1 MPLCVVGYGHL
12 SLASVVA
19 EHPNVDAELLYA
31 AAEQYFPEAVSLL
44 DISSLRFVRRPLTSA
59 TEPQVALVVLA
70 GGFPSQCDGQTH
82 T

>member
-44 DISSLRFVRRPLTSA
+44 YISSLRFVSRPLHFCYRTLSGSGS
-59 TEPQVALVVLA
+59 V
-70 GGFPSQCDGQTH
+70 GGWISIAM
-82 T
+82 

>member
-31 AAEQYFPEAVSLL
+31 AAEQYFPEAVS
-44 DISSLRFVRRPLTSA
+44 
-59 TEPQVALVVLA
+59 
-70 GGFPSQCDGQTH
+70 
-82 T
+82 

>member
-44 DISSLRFVRRPLTSA
+44 DISSLRFVRRPLHFCYRTLSGSGS
-59 TEPQVALVVLA
+59 V
-70 GGFPSQCDGQTH
+70 GGWISIAM
-82 T
+82 